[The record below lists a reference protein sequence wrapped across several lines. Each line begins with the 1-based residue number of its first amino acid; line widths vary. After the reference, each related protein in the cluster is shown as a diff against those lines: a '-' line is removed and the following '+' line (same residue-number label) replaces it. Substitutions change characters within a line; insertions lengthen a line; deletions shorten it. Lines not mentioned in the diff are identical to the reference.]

1 MSDLPGS
8 AGLAEALAPH
18 TGALTSVEP
27 TERGNLSD
35 VTALVVGEKGEWFVK
50 AVRNRPGGRRDSL
63 IREGLINPS
72 VHPISP
78 AVLWQAES
86 PEWIALGFEI
96 VRGHH
101 ADLSPGSPDL
111 PAVVDVLN
119 RIARVEPPGIVRDW
133 PETRW
138 DRFSTDAEARLLRG
152 DALLYT
158 DLNPDNLLIGEQTTW
173 AVDWAWPTRGAAH
186 IPPSLLVVQLIA
198 AGHSAES
205 AEEWAGGSTAWAN
218 ADPEAVDAFAAA
230 ALRMNRHRHDRDPD
244 ADWLWAMVSAVGQWV
259 DYRARRGAAFN
270 SFI

>member
-1 MSDLPGS
+1 M
-8 AGLAEALAPH
+8 
-18 TGALTSVEP
+18 
-27 TERGNLSD
+27 
-35 VTALVVGEKGEWFVK
+35 TALIVGEKGEWFVK

-63 IREGLINPS
+63 VREGLINPF
-72 VHPISP
+72 VHPVSP
-78 AVLWQAES
+78 ALLWQAES

-96 VRGHH
+96 VRGRH

-119 RIARVEPPGIVRDW
+119 RIARMEAPNIAQDW

-138 DRFSTDAEARLLRG
+138 DCFSADAESLRG

-158 DLNPDNLLIGEQTTW
+158 DLNPDNLLIGEQATW

-186 IPPSLLVVQLIA
+186 ISPSLLVIQLIA

-205 AEEWAGGSTAWAN
+205 AEEWAGGCATWAS

-230 ALRMNRHRHDRDPD
+230 ALRMNRHRADRNPD
-244 ADWLWAMVSAVGQWV
+244 TGWLRAMASATSQWG
-259 DYRARRGAAFN
+259 DHRAGRPFR
-270 SFI
+270 SFR